1 LFNIKAIVYPERVE
15 ISGTIPTQ
23 IMDKKNKEENKT
35 APIIT
40 SASPVRGRG
49 RKKEGGFAP
58 FFKNLP
64 PRS

>member
-40 SASPVRGRG
+40 SASFTKGGG
-49 RKKEGGFAP
+49 RKIEGTC
-58 FFKNLP
+58 
-64 PRS
+64 R